1 MIGIHITMCSVHSP
15 LESRYA
21 GIVYRSLDQ
30 RLLHLPLQEV
40 DVRVWMVD
48 VSAKVVLYQIFE
60 NESES
65 PTSRAKY
72 VFPLPA
78 NAAICAFELEHADGR
93 VITGVTK
100 EKSEAAEAFHG
111 AMDAGMSAGPV
122 EIFTLSVGSIPARQ
136 KVTARLTFVMNLFDE
151 ARQDHICLR
160 LPMTIAKRYGESPAA
175 LLNAPTTNER
185 TRVHITVDVQ
195 TSDVIRDIRSPT
207 HRISP
212 LRYRKHA
219 STKSERRMT
228 ARWSST
234 TFLDRDFVLTVHALG
249 LNEPRC
255 FAEVHPQRADTIA
268 MQLSFVPKFEMPRIA
283 PQEYIFVINRSSSM
297 IGAPMETTKRTLAM
311 LLHLLPDSDT
321 TFNIFS
327 EVDGMWETSMPF
339 NERNMQYAISNVQA
353 IQTNNSGTEFAHILQ
368 LAVAS
373 RDRNRPTIIFALTG
387 GVHPGVKPLGMFA
400 RCRRVVTQVLSRVKR
415 LKPSSDS
422 NSSTNPD
429 PFEVVSAAVDS
440 CSPNAPLKLFTLWIG
455 EHVASAACERLAR
468 SSGGE
473 CLLAVEAEDM
483 IRKCARLLTA
493 GRTGVIES
501 VVVDWHGSG
510 NPPAINFLPSNYC
523 HSLPLSHVVQ
533 PEPLSPIQQVP
544 HRITKIFPEMRLNVF
559 AITTFRSIPPEIR
572 LRVKVEGL
580 AGVLELAVP
589 VTAVKQPFKDEFPL
603 LHTLAAQELIKHLAE
618 GRIPLPRPVA
628 PTTNEE
634 VRKTAIV
641 QLGLEYQLASQY
653 TSFVTESRREME
665 GSRLHRTASLERSLR
680 QHYYAFPPSITSDA
694 PEDYALRMDAPMV
707 QTVLDNLS
715 WVVDAVFDFFT
726 PDAAL
731 THSRR
736 QSWLPDTYYSTTQ
749 SRSSL
754 LSSQGARPFHHDNS
768 STDTFSTLSSLEG
781 SSTNSQWTHS
791 RSSSPLRPSAD
802 SIQRIPSPVFGPTR
816 NALLRARRA
825 VVSDSRPLPVLKR
838 VYALILLQGYNGSFT
853 PSPQLEALVGAEI
866 LERAAD
872 LQVNENVWATAV
884 VVAYLRH
891 HLGAQ
896 PDFLHVLLSKPLEYV
911 EGKGKRLLTGRE
923 FSDLVAIA
931 GRSVG

>member
-1 MIGIHITMCSVHSP
+1 MT
-15 LESRYA
+15 RYP

-48 VSAKVVLYQIFE
+48 VSAKVMVYQTFE

-78 NAAICAFELEHADGR
+78 NAAICAFELEHANGH
-93 VITGVTK
+93 VITGVAK
-100 EKSEAAEAFHG
+100 EKPEAAEAFHG
-111 AMDAGMSAGPV
+111 AMDAGMSAGSV

-160 LPMTIAKRYGESPAA
+160 LPMTIAKRYGETPAA
-175 LLNAPTTNER
+175 LLNAPTTDER

-195 TSDVIRDIRSPT
+195 TSDVIQGIRSPT

-212 LRYRKHA
+212 PQRYRKHA
-219 STKSERRMT
+219 ATKPERRMT

-268 MQLSFVPKFEMPRIA
+268 MQLSFVPKFEMPRVA
-283 PQEYIFVINRSSSM
+283 PQEYIFVVDRSSSM
-297 IGAPMETTKRTLAM
+297 IGAPMETVKRTLGM
-311 LLHLLPDSDT
+311 LFHLLPDSDT

-339 NERNMQYAISNVQA
+339 NAKNMQYAISNIQA
-353 IQTNNSGTEFAHILQ
+353 IQANNSGTEFAHILQ

-373 RDRNRPTIIFALTG
+373 RDRNRPTIIFVLTGG

-400 RCRRVVTQVLSRVKR
+400 RCRRVVTQVLSRVKH

-422 NSSTNPD
+422 NVGLMSPEALLELMMRQSSTNPD

-440 CSPNAPLKLFTLWIG
+440 CRPNAPLKLFTLWIG

-510 NPPAINFLPSNYC
+510 NPPAINFSPY
-523 HSLPLSHVVQ
+523 
-533 PEPLSPIQQVP
+533 PIQQVP

-559 AITTFRSIPPEIR
+559 AITTFRLIPPEIR

-580 AGVLELAVP
+580 TRVLELVVP
-589 VTAVKQPFKDEFPL
+589 VTVVKQPFKDEPPL

-634 VRKTAIV
+634 VQKMAIV

-653 TSFVTESRREME
+653 TSFVTIETRREME
-665 GSRLHRTASLERSLR
+665 GSRLHWTASVESSRQ
-680 QHYYAFPPSITSDA
+680 QHYNAFPPSITSDA
-694 PEDYALRMDAPMV
+694 PEDYALGMDMPMV

-715 WVVDAVFDFFT
+715 RAVDTVFDFFT

-736 QSWLPDTYYSTTQ
+736 QSFPGTYYSTAQ

-754 LSSQGARPFHHDNS
+754 LSSQGAHLFHHDNS
-768 STDTFSTLSSLEG
+768 STNTFSTLSSLEG
-781 SSTNSQWTHS
+781 SSTNCQCTHS

-802 SIQRIPSPVFGPTR
+802 SIQRIPSPVFGSTR
-816 NALLRARRA
+816 NACLRVRLPGRA
-825 VVSDSRPLPVLKR
+825 VVSDSCPPPVPKE
-838 VYALILLQGYNGSFT
+838 VYALILLQGYDGSFT
-853 PSPQLEALVGAEI
+853 SSPQLEALLGVEI
-866 LERAAD
+866 LEKAAD

-911 EGKGKRLLTGRE
+911 ERKGKRLLAGGE

>member
-1 MIGIHITMCSVHSP
+1 MT
-15 LESRYA
+15 RYA

-48 VSAKVVLYQIFE
+48 VSAKVMVHQIFE

-72 VFPLPA
+72 VFPFPA

-93 VITGVTK
+93 VITGITE

-111 AMDAGMSAGPV
+111 AMDAGMFAGST
-122 EIFTLSVGSIPARQ
+122 ELFTLSVGSIPARQ
-136 KVTARLTFVMNLFDE
+136 KITTRLTFVMNLFDE

-160 LPMTIAKRYGESPAA
+160 LPMTIAKRYGETPTA

-195 TSDVIRDIRSPT
+195 TSDVIQDIRSPT
-207 HRISP
+207 HRISTP

-228 ARWSST
+228 AKWSST
-234 TFLDRDFVLTVHALG
+234 TFLDRDFVLTVHAHG

-268 MQLSFVPKFEMPRIA
+268 MQLSFVPKFEMPRVA
-283 PQEYIFVINRSSSM
+283 PQEYIFVIDRSSSM

-339 NERNMQYAISNVQA
+339 NDRNMQYAVIIFCHRQRQLDIEWIVQISNIQA
-353 IQTNNSGTEFAHILQ
+353 IQANNSGTKFAHVLQ

-373 RDRNRPTIIFALTG
+373 RDHNRPTTIFVLTG
-387 GVHPGVKPLGMFA
+387 GGIHPG
-400 RCRRVVTQVLSRVKR
+400 
-415 LKPSSDS
+415 
-422 NSSTNPD
+422 SSTNSD

-440 CSPNAPLKLFTLWIG
+440 CRPNAPLKLYTLWIG
-455 EHVASAACERLAR
+455 EHVASVACERLAR
-468 SSGGE
+468 SSVGE
-473 CLLAVEAEDM
+473 CLLAAEAEDM
-483 IRKCARLLTA
+483 IRKCARLLAA

-510 NPPAINFLPSNYC
+510 IPPAINFLPSNYC
-523 HSLPLSHVVQ
+523 HSLPLSQVVQ

-544 HRITKIFPEMRLNVF
+544 HRIMKIFPEMHLNVF
-559 AITTFRSIPPEIR
+559 AITTFRSIPPEVR

-580 AGVLELAVP
+580 ARVLELVVP
-589 VTAVKQPFKDEFPL
+589 VMVVKQPFEDKTPL

-634 VRKTAIV
+634 VRKMAIV

-653 TSFVTESRREME
+653 TSFVTIEPRREME
-665 GSRLHRTASLERSLR
+665 GSRLHWTASVEGSPR
-680 QHYYAFPPSITSDA
+680 QHYNAFPPSITRDA
-694 PEDYALRMDAPMV
+694 PEDYALGMDAPMV

-715 WVVDAVFDFFT
+715 WVVNAVFDFFT
-726 PDAAL
+726 PDAAP
-731 THSRR
+731 TYSRR
-736 QSWLPDTYYSTTQ
+736 QNLLPGTYYSTAQ

-754 LSSQGARPFHHDNS
+754 LSSQSARPFHHDNS

-791 RSSSPLRPSAD
+791 RSSSPLRH
-802 SIQRIPSPVFGPTR
+802 SIQRIPSPVFSPTR
-816 NALLRARRA
+816 NAHLRARLPRRA
-825 VVSDSRPLPVLKR
+825 VVSDSHPLPVPKE
-838 VYALILLQGYNGSFT
+838 VYALILLQGYDGSFT
-853 PSPQLEALVGAEI
+853 PSPPLEALVGVEI
-866 LERAAD
+866 LEMAAD
-872 LQVNENVWATAV
+872 LQVSENVWATAV
-884 VVAYLRH
+884 VVAYLKH

-896 PDFLHVLLSKPLEYV
+896 PDFLHILLSKPLEYV
-911 EGKGKRLLTGRE
+911 EGKGKRLLAGRE

>member
-1 MIGIHITMCSVHSP
+1 MA
-15 LESRYA
+15 RYA

-30 RLLHLPLQEV
+30 RLLHLSLQEV

-48 VSAKVVLYQIFE
+48 VSAKVMVYQIFE

-93 VITGVTK
+93 VITGVTEK
-100 EKSEAAEAFHG
+100 KSEAAEAFHG
-111 AMDAGMSAGPV
+111 AMDAGMHAGSV

-136 KVTARLTFVMNLFDE
+136 KVTTRLTFVMNLFDE
-151 ARQDHICLR
+151 AKQDHICLR
-160 LPMTIAKRYGESPAA
+160 LPMTIAKRHGETPAA

-185 TRVHITVDVQ
+185 TCVHITVDVQ
-195 TSDVIRDIRSPT
+195 TSDVIQDIRSPT
-207 HRISP
+207 HRLSPP

-219 STKSERRMT
+219 ATKSERRMI
-228 ARWSST
+228 AKWSST
-234 TFLDRDFVLTVHALG
+234 KFLDRDFVLTVHTIG

-268 MQLSFVPKFEMPRIA
+268 MQLSFVPKFEVPRVA
-283 PQEYIFVINRSSSM
+283 PQEYIFVVDRSSSM
-297 IGAPMETTKRTLAM
+297 IGAPMETVKRTLGM
-311 LLHLLPDSDT
+311 LFHLLPGSDT

-339 NERNMQYAISNVQA
+339 NDRSMQYAISNIQA
-353 IQTNNSGTEFAHILQ
+353 IQANSSGMKFAHILQ

-373 RDRNRPTIIFALTG
+373 RDCNRPTIIFVLTGG
-387 GVHPGVKPLGMFA
+387 GVHPGVKPLQREGMFA

-440 CSPNAPLKLFTLWIG
+440 CRPNAPLKLYTLWIG

-473 CLLAVEAEDM
+473 CFLAVEAEDM

-523 HSLPLSHVVQ
+523 HSLPPSHVVQ

-544 HRITKIFPEMRLNVF
+544 HRITKIFPEMRLNIF
-559 AITTFRSIPPEIR
+559 AISTFRSIPPEVR

-580 AGVLELAVP
+580 ARVLELVVP
-589 VTAVKQPFKDEFPL
+589 VTVVKQPFEDETPL
-603 LHTLAAQELIKHLAE
+603 FHTLAAQELIKHLAE
-618 GRIPLPRPVA
+618 GGIPLPRPVA

-641 QLGLEYQLASQY
+641 QLGLKYQLASQY
-653 TSFVTESRREME
+653 TSFVTIEPRREME
-665 GSRLHRTASLERSLR
+665 GSRLHWTASVESSR
-680 QHYYAFPPSITSDA
+680 QQHCNAFPPSITSDA
-694 PEDYALRMDAPMV
+694 PEDYALGMDVPMV

-715 WVVDAVFDFFT
+715 QVVDAVFDFFT

-736 QSWLPDTYYSTTQ
+736 QSLLPGTYYSTAQ
-749 SRSSL
+749 SRLSL
-754 LSSQGARPFHHDNS
+754 LSTQGTRPFHNDNS
-768 STDTFSTLSSLEG
+768 SADTFSTLSSLEG
-781 SSTNSQWTHS
+781 SSTNSQHTHS

-802 SIQRIPSPVFGPTR
+802 SIQRIPSPVFGPTH
-816 NALLRARRA
+816 NARLRARLPGRA
-825 VVSDSRPLPVLKR
+825 VVSDSRPLPVPKE
-838 VYALILLQGYNGSFT
+838 VYALILLQGYDGSFT
-853 PSPQLEALVGAEI
+853 PSPQLEALVGVEI

-911 EGKGKRLLTGRE
+911 EGKGKRLLAGRE